1 VRTQLYIGG
10 EWRAG
15 ADGATIDVLD
25 PSTGAPIA
33 AVASG
38 TPADAVAAVEAAAA
52 AQPSWAARP
61 PRERS
66 EILRECWRLMHE
78 RADVLAALITAEQ
91 GKPLA
96 EARGEI
102 DYAAEFFRW
111 NAEETVRISGRLGT
125 TPSGAS
131 RVMVTHPPVGVVVM
145 VTPWNFPAA
154 MITRKVAP
162 ALGAGNAS
170 VIKPAA
176 ETPLTALF
184 LADLMSDAGVPAGI
198 VNVVPTSEPG
208 PWFDAA
214 IGHRATRMFSF
225 TGSTVVGRALQA
237 KSAQRVLKSTLELG
251 GNAPFI
257 VLADADVEAAVAGAM
272 VAKMRHTGQTCVAA
286 NRFFV
291 HDAVAD
297 DFADRFTAAMA
308 GVAVGAGIEPGVGC
322 GPVISPAAV
331 DRLHR
336 TVKDACAA
344 GAHVLTGGSPVARL
358 GFFFEPTVLDGV
370 PPNATILDGEVFGP
384 VAPIVR
390 FGDNDAVVD
399 WANATEMGLAGYLYG
414 GDLARCLDIAERLQ
428 IGMVGI
434 NRGFMSDPSAPFG
447 GMKQSGLGREGGTEG
462 IYEFCETRFIAAD
475 W

>member
-1 VRTQLYIGG
+1 VKTQLFIGG

-15 ADGATIDVLD
+15 ADGTTIDVVD
-25 PSTGAPIA
+25 PATGASIAHVASASPGDATA
-33 AVASG
+33 AVDAA
-38 TPADAVAAVEAAAA
+38 ADA
-52 AQPSWAARP
+52 QPAWAACPARD
-61 PRERS
+61 RS

-78 RADVLAALITAEQ
+78 RKDALAALITAEQ

-111 NAEETVRISGRLGT
+111 NAEETVRIAGRLSV

-131 RVMVTHPPVGVVVM
+131 RVLVTHPPVGVVVM

-162 ALGAGNAS
+162 AIGAGNAT

-184 LADLMSDAGVPAGI
+184 LAELMTDAGVPDGI
-198 VNVVPTSEPG
+198 VNILPTSEPG

-214 IGHRATRMFSF
+214 IGHPATRMFSF
-225 TGSTVVGRALQA
+225 TGSTGVGRALLA
-237 KSAQRVLKSTLELG
+237 KSAQRVLKATLELG

-257 VLADADVEAAVAGAM
+257 VLDDADVEAAVTGAM
-272 VAKMRHTGQTCVAA
+272 LAKMRHTGQTCVAA
-286 NRFFV
+286 NRFYV
-291 HDAVAD
+291 HESVAD
-297 DFADRFTAAMA
+297 EFTSRFADAMA

-336 TVKDACAA
+336 TVKDAVAS
-344 GAHVLTGGSPVARL
+344 GSDVLTGGAPVARP
-358 GFFFEPTVLDGV
+358 GFFFEPTVLDHV
-370 PPNATILDGEVFGP
+370 PPDASILGGELFGP

-390 FGDNDAVVD
+390 FGDRDPVVD
-399 WANATEMGLAGYLYG
+399 WANGTEMGLAGYLYG
-414 GDLARCLDIAERLQ
+414 RDLARCLDIAEQLQ

-447 GMKQSGLGREGGTEG
+447 GMKQSGLGREGGADG
-462 IYEFCETRFIAAD
+462 IYEFCETRFVAAS